1 MREVVRGDKH
11 NLRKSA
17 NRNAQI
23 SVIHSAHCTDLCFAI
38 CRFSQVVFVTSNLH
52 GDLIC
57 YVHILFLPHL
67 HVCWPFFATNG
78 WPRVVSGLRRALYR
92 VSSLAERGFVARV
105 CFLGHRPNCVRT
117 RSRDRNEP
125 RGHVLSSRRQT
136 FLRSMEELV
145 TDLSLDLKKGLSV
158 KLRNSNKTL
167 ASLTAGRVEKVCV
180 DGVRDAMFGATFPAA
195 AELPRC

>member
-1 MREVVRGDKH
+1 MRRTRTRPRRSGMLRSHTVPSSSPCMLAVLRDERLAASRERTAPGAVPRQLSGRAWVRGAC
-11 NLRKSA
+11 L
-17 NRNAQI
+17 
-23 SVIHSAHCTDLCFAI
+23 FPW
-38 CRFSQVVFVTSNLH
+38 SQ
-52 GDLIC
+52 
-57 YVHILFLPHL
+57 
-67 HVCWPFFATNG
+67 
-78 WPRVVSGLRRALYR
+78 
-92 VSSLAERGFVARV
+92 AE
-105 CFLGHRPNCVRT
+105 L

-167 ASLTAGRVEKVCV
+167 ASLTAGRVEKVRV

-195 AELPRC
+195 AELPRR